1 MCIEHSTLRDATTPY
16 TNTLAVILTEMK
28 TYILDI
34 IPKIQR
40 FSQKLNETTILQNKH
55 WVILSEESSNKVVF
69 IFREKNNQLLISNN
83 GIIEKGT
90 WDYIGNNSIMIDR
103 NSGTYLF
110 KHGFIDQ
117 CILALKVDGKEEYA
131 LLVNEEWFEK
141 ELRSIEK
148 VIFYLNNKYL
158 INEKPIKITFLNN
171 EPNDKIN
178 YSEDDLI
185 YDINKRV
192 KECVGNQFKDI
203 LFLRGVI
210 VTLSMRVDYKQLLAR
225 YQVIFDEDLCNEI
238 KLNCPDKKKSN
249 YILEPLI
256 NKGITNKI

>member
-178 YSEDDLI
+178 YSEDDL
-185 YDINKRV
+185 
-192 KECVGNQFKDI
+192 
-203 LFLRGVI
+203 
-210 VTLSMRVDYKQLLAR
+210 
-225 YQVIFDEDLCNEI
+225 
-238 KLNCPDKKKSN
+238 
-249 YILEPLI
+249 
-256 NKGITNKI
+256 